1 MRRLWQLPLLPALV
15 FGGQGAAQS
24 PPISSNPPGQTR
36 LDWGATELYVTADS
50 AQGVGV
56 WVFGHGAAAPHP
68 VASRFRPDQVEAWL
82 PLARLVVDATDHAGA
97 DAGDLAGPVLRDA
110 AGGGLLLG
118 RERTG
123 ERLADSVL
131 VVFLSRIP
139 ERRFAIRTE
148 PGPARDL
155 LDALDRSLRAGR
167 HDARRAEAEA
177 ANCPRPGG
185 TGADSLVEAWPVTV
199 PGIVYPSSVAG
210 RPEGHVVLEYVVD
223 SSGLVDPASLLVRYA
238 TAPAFGDAAIAALR
252 GARFTPAT
260 MHGLPVRSCVDAVV
274 RFRPRNPA
282 REPQVGRVR

>member
-1 MRRLWQLPLLPALV
+1 MPRLWHLPLLPALLL
-15 FGGQGAAQS
+15 GRQSAAQS
-24 PPISSNPPGQTR
+24 PPISSSPPGQTR
-36 LDWGATELYVTADS
+36 LDWGTTELYVTADS

-82 PLARLVVDATDHAGA
+82 PSARLVVDATDHAPA
-97 DAGDLAGPVLRDA
+97 DAARDLAAPVLRDA
-110 AGGGLLLG
+110 AGGGLVLE

-123 ERLADSVL
+123 GRRADSVL
-131 VVFLSRIP
+131 VVFVSRIP
-139 ERRFAIRTE
+139 ERRFVIRTE
-148 PGPARDL
+148 PGPVCDL

-167 HDARRAEAEA
+167 YDARRAEAEA

-185 TGADSLVEAWPVTV
+185 TGGDSLVEAWPVTV
-199 PGIVYPSSVAG
+199 PGIVYPASLAG

-223 SSGLVDPASLLVRYA
+223 SSGRVDQASLLVRYA
-238 TAPAFGDAAIAALR
+238 TAPPFGEAAIAALR

-274 RFRPRNPA
+274 RFRP
-282 REPQVGRVR
+282 QSGVDHGHD